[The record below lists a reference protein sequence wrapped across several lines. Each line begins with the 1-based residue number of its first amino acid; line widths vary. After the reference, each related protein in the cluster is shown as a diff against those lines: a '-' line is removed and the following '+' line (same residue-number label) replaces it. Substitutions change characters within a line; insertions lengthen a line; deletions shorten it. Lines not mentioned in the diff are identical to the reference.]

1 MTTESPPPL
10 PSAVNVK
17 DFPFQSS
24 HPASPH
30 STTHDVRSSAPAP
43 PLMHPPPTFSP
54 PHDYNFSNTVYD
66 ESSAPPTDHEDAYAT
81 TDDEMARLAPG
92 AETTSS
98 RSSISSLPVSV
109 VAGTMGSSPEK
120 PVTPIRKPPGL
131 GHTRSGS
138 GFKSLGR
145 RDGAL
150 QDRDREMTPFRH
162 PSSVRAMQ
170 MRDEFDD
177 DDDDITPGHRRCGSR
192 VAGGRLSTFSTRSSN
207 STNPSPTKRGGG
219 NRSSQ
224 SSPHKSGS
232 KLRKE
237 FPLVLLHCSLL
248 SPSLGLQ
255 MKMPESWWLKEV
267 LPEKY
272 WNRWKALEEK
282 VLGNSEVRTRG
293 VLIPHPQADYDL
305 LEERL
310 LESLELER
318 PRLRSGHFLGAEQ
331 EKSESGEEES
341 EAESVRSS
349 QCPDCGRM
357 VATGVEMERKWEIKV
372 YAANGLMRAG
382 AWSAAWGEM
391 EKVDVE
397 VGVWMPAEVRR
408 EVEARLHDM
417 GYTGQEE
424 DNTVHGD
431 MEESE
436 EERRRREIYG
446 SSSLDPQEKVDGL
459 FDEEHHEPRPQSE
472 GRHAHPATAQ
482 YPPRAD
488 LQSLFIRYLK
498 ALAQDRR
505 NMVIALLSMTV
516 LFYAMTTP
524 VTQAASA
531 GNLLPST
538 RPEYMTTTVT
548 KTAMFTTVSEC
559 ALATSTLLPEGMA
572 PTNSIS
578 EAESL
583 SVRETASPTQDVS
596 ASETTSTATAAAA
609 AAAAAAIHDVS
620 AGGSSSTKTAATAA
634 AAASSEESQSVD
646 QQVVAAVLAVE
657 VPSAVAE

>member
-1 MTTESPPPL
+1 MSTESSSPPP
-10 PSAVNVK
+10 PSVNIE
-17 DFPFQSS
+17 DFPFQFP
-24 HPASPH
+24 HPSSPH
-30 STTHDVRSSAPAP
+30 STTRDVLSAPAP
-43 PLMHPPPTFSP
+43 PLMHSPPTLSP
-54 PHDYNFSNTVYD
+54 SHDYNFSSTVYD
-66 ESSAPPTDHEDAYAT
+66 GSSAPPTDHEDAYAT
-81 TDDEMARLAPG
+81 TDDEMARLA
-92 AETTSS
+92 ETTSS
-98 RSSISSLPVSV
+98 RSSISSLPASV
-109 VAGTMGSSPEK
+109 VAGPVVSPPEK

-131 GHTRSGS
+131 GHTHSGS
-138 GFKSLGR
+138 GFKLLGR

-177 DDDDITPGHRRCGSR
+177 DDDITPGHRRCGSR
-192 VAGGRLSTFSTRSSN
+192 ASGGRLSTFSARSSN

-224 SSPHKSGS
+224 SSPQKSSS

-267 LPEKY
+267 LPEEY
-272 WNRWKALEEK
+272 WNRWKTLEEK
-282 VLGNSEVRTRG
+282 VLGNGEVRTRG
-293 VLIPHPQADYDL
+293 VLIPHPKADYDL

-318 PRLRSGHFLGAEQ
+318 PRVRSGHFLGVEREKAE
-331 EKSESGEEES
+331 SAEEES
-341 EAESVRSS
+341 EAESTRSS
-349 QCPDCGRM
+349 QCPDCGRA

-382 AWSAAWGEM
+382 AWGAAWGEM

-397 VGVWMPAEVRR
+397 VGVWMPVEVRR

-417 GYTGQEE
+417 GYTGLEE
-424 DNTVHGD
+424 DDTVHGD

-446 SSSLDPQEKVDGL
+446 GSAPDPQEKIDGL
-459 FDEEHHEPRPQSE
+459 FEEECHASQPQPDE
-472 GRHAHPATAQ
+472 RHPHPATAQ
-482 YPPRAD
+482 HPPTAD
-488 LQSLFIRYLK
+488 LQLLLVRYLK

-505 NMVIALLSMTV
+505 NMVIALLSMIV
-516 LFYAMTTP
+516 LFYAMTAP
-524 VTQAASA
+524 ASQVA
-531 GNLLPST
+531 FSGNLLPST
-538 RPEYMTTTVT
+538 RQEYMTTTVT
-548 KTAMFTTVSEC
+548 KTAMVTTVSEC

-572 PTNSIS
+572 PLSSVS
-578 EAESL
+578 EAEGL
-583 SVRETASPTQDVS
+583 SVRETAPPTQDPS
-596 ASETTSTATAAAA
+596 ASESTSTT
-609 AAAAAAIHDVS
+609 AAAIHDVS
-620 AGGSSSTKTAATAA
+620 ASESSSTKTAAAA
-634 AAASSEESQSVD
+634 AATPPSGESQPVA
-646 QQVVAAVLAVE
+646 QQIVAACLADKVS
-657 VPSAVAE
+657 SAVAE